1 LGEFVT
7 DERVFADEV
16 GVAMSAM
23 GLPAAFG
30 RLMGWLLICDPPQQ
44 TSTELAR
51 ALDLSKGS
59 VSTGMRALVQLGM
72 VRRVPA
78 SGRGYAYEMLPDA
91 LVHTVDARGLY
102 LVFRDVMQKGLDV
115 LGGDESLPRAQ
126 RLRVNRDF
134 YAFVA
139 ERIPQLIDEFAEREG
154 LSTPRKDQ

>member
-1 LGEFVT
+1 MTE
-7 DERVFADEV
+7 ERLFADEV
-16 GVAMSAM
+16 GVVMSGM

-30 RLMGWLLICDPPQQ
+30 KLMGWLLICDPPQQ
-44 TSTELAR
+44 TSSQLAS
-51 ALDLSKGS
+51 ALGLSKGS

-91 LVHTVDARGLY
+91 LVRTVDARRLY
-102 LVFRDVMQKGLDV
+102 LMIRDVMQKGIDV
-115 LGGDESLPRAQ
+115 LGGDETLPRAQ

-139 ERIPQLIDEFAEREG
+139 ERIPRLFDEFAEREG
-154 LSTPRKDQ
+154 LSL